1 MGSLYKQKYTCDLP
15 ENYEIKIRKRKATAK
30 ELRANPSHTTV
41 EEKIVRW
48 RDKTGQLIEGV
59 LKDGH
64 VLRTATT
71 WTAKFKDSDGL
82 TKRLPTGCREKDN
95 AKEFLAEKERLVE
108 RIKVG
113 VLTQAEVSTADASK
127 SAIDDHLEAYLKS
140 LEHKRG
146 KGKRER
152 VSDSHLIN
160 VRRSLFRIVRD
171 CQFSSLRDVSR
182 EAVEQWVTG
191 CLENSALD
199 WSARTINSHVEA
211 LKAFC
216 AWCVEAKPQR
226 LQANPLF
233 KFPMLGEDAKRPRRA
248 LNFDEIDRL
257 LTVVRLRPIAEFGRE
272 TVPKKEAKKP
282 SAQKSRATWTKAPLT
297 IETIQSA
304 FELGHEALRKSPAKI
319 AALTRLGED
328 RELLYKVLLTTGMR
342 QGELK
347 SITIGQCRLDE
358 TPAWLDLRFQD
369 EKSGRGAKIPLRED
383 VAHALRQHVD
393 RRRTEMDQRIQSGSD
408 TGTSLSDELLLTVP
422 DKLVRILDRDLA
434 AAGIPKTD
442 ERGLSVDVH
451 AMRHTFATM
460 LTTSGVLPRVAQE
473 AMRHSTI
480 ELTMKRYTDPKLLD
494 IASAIESM
502 PAFPS
507 RSANRDGSQPRGH
520 RSKPS
525 RELTPTLTPNSV
537 QGSQNLSLSDTFGG
551 EASEESGHE
560 KTPVFLGNTEVFDS
574 RGEPDIAFVD
584 EIFLCRL

>member
-30 ELRANPSHTTV
+30 ELLANPNQTTV

-48 RDKTGQLIEGV
+48 RDRTGQFVEGV
-59 LKDGH
+59 LINNR
-64 VLRTATT
+64 VRMSAAT
-71 WTAKFKDSDGL
+71 WTAKFRGSDGL
-82 TKRLPTGCREKDN
+82 TKRLPTGCREKDS
-95 AKEFLAEKERLVE
+95 AREFLAKQERLVE

-152 VSDSHLIN
+152 VSDSHLSN

-191 CLENSALD
+191 CLENSRLD

-248 LNFDEIDRL
+248 LDFNEIERL
-257 LTVVRLRPIAEFGRE
+257 LTVVRLRPIAEYGRE
-272 TVPKKEAKKP
+272 TVPRKEEKKP
-282 SAQKSRATWTKAPLT
+282 SDQKSRATWTKAPLT

-358 TPAWLDLRFQD
+358 TPAWFDLRFQD

-383 VAHALRQHVD
+383 VAQALREHVD
-393 RRRTEMDQRIQSGSD
+393 RRRTEMNQRIQSGSD
-408 TGTSLSDELLLTVP
+408 TVASLSDELLLTVP
-422 DKLVRILDRDLA
+422 DKLVRILDRDLV

-442 ERGLSVDVH
+442 DRGRSVDVH

-460 LTTSGVLPRVAQE
+460 LTTSGVSPRVAQE

-480 ELTMKRYTDPKLLD
+480 ELTMKRYTDPKMLD
-494 IASAIESM
+494 VADAIESM

-507 RSANRDGSQPRGH
+507 RPANRDGSQPRGN
-520 RSKPS
+520 RSKTS
-525 RELTPTLTPNSV
+525 RALTPTLTPNSV
-537 QGSQNLSLSDTFGG
+537 QPCQNLSISDTFGG
-551 EASEESGHE
+551 EASEELGHE
-560 KTPVFLGNTEVFDS
+560 KTPVFLGNTGVFDS
-574 RGEPDIAFVD
+574 RGERIRTSDPLVPNQM
-584 EIFLCRL
+584 R